1 MEDKFP
7 QSESQPNGNV
17 ADARSESAGAG
28 GSQCKTVSMPYEIDE
43 VARTALVTGV
53 GGYIGSEV
61 AAALRKRGFDV
72 WGIDRTQPAGAVWR
86 GRFIE
91 ANLGHGDSI
100 PSFEVP
106 VAALDC
112 VIHVAGGALA
122 REVLQEHFRSEL
134 DLIDETFRD
143 NFLSAVD
150 VIEATRG
157 ALRQGG
163 SILLTSSINALGSY
177 GLPIY
182 SASKAALHGFTK
194 GLAPELAAAGI
205 RLNVAVLG
213 TVDHPGVRKLHEADP
228 GHFERLQRSIPGGRL
243 LNAPEVAEQLVRMSS
258 NEDLR
263 GEIIVIDNGQLAGG
277 ANSD

>member
-1 MEDKFP
+1 
-7 QSESQPNGNV
+7 
-17 ADARSESAGAG
+17 
-28 GSQCKTVSMPYEIDE
+28 MPYVTNE

-61 AAALRKRGFDV
+61 ATALRQRGFDV
-72 WGIDRTQPAGAVWR
+72 WGIDRTQPASAGWD

-91 ANLGHGDSI
+91 ANLGHGDCI
-100 PSFEVP
+100 PSFELP
-106 VAALDC
+106 IAALDC

-122 REVLQEHFRSEL
+122 REVLQKHFRPEL

-157 ALRQGG
+157 VLRQGS
-163 SILLTSSINALGSY
+163 SILLTSSINALGNY

-182 SASKAALHGFTK
+182 SASKAALHGLTK
-194 GLAPELAAAGI
+194 GLAPELADAGT

-228 GHFERLQRSIPGGRL
+228 GHFERLQRSIPGGRM
-243 LNAPEVAEQLVRMSS
+243 LNAREVAERLVTMSF
-258 NEDLR
+258 NEDLH
-263 GEIIVIDNGQLAGG
+263 GEIVVIDNGQLAGG
-277 ANSD
+277 AKE